1 MATDLKRTNLMLDER
16 VLRALRK
23 EARRRRVSMSE
34 LARGIL
40 AKDLGVSGQRE
51 NLLESIR
58 ALREAAGPMPDSAL
72 IIRESRD
79 HGW

>member
-1 MATDLKRTNLMLDER
+1 MASDLKRTNLMLDDR

-40 AKDLGVSGQRE
+40 AKDLGVAKSQDSFVAR
-51 NLLESIR
+51 IR
-58 ALREAAGPMPDSAL
+58 ALREAAGPMPDSTPL
-72 IIRESRD
+72 IREARD
-79 HGW
+79 RGW

>member
-34 LARGIL
+34 LARVIL
-40 AKDLGVSGQRE
+40 AKDLGVAKPQDSFAAR
-51 NLLESIR
+51 IR
-58 ALREAAGPMPDSAL
+58 ALREAAGPMPDSTPL
-72 IIRESRD
+72 IRESRD
-79 HGW
+79 RGW